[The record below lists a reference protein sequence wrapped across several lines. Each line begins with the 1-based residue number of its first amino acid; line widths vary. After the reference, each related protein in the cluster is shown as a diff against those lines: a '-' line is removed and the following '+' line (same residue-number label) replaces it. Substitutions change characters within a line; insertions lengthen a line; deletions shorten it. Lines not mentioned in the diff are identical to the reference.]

1 MNRFSHSSAESL
13 RAEIPLREVLKPFD
27 ALISVVPI
35 EIDTVVVEDT
45 PRVTTA
51 LKCHF
56 LIDVERK
63 LRTF

>member
-1 MNRFSHSSAESL
+1 M
-13 RAEIPLREVLKPFD
+13 KPFD

-35 EIDTVVVEDT
+35 EIYTVVVEDA